1 MNKITLVLIVFFTIA
16 SCKKEN
22 PNGVNALVVDD
33 YEQAEKDL
41 FKYYLG
47 KSKTNMNEISVREF
61 VSQLKA
67 NTEDEDKLDLLVT
80 FGQADSTWVK
90 EDDLSFLISKIKSK
104 EKARCIYRSISSNI
118 PDSKNMTIGNQS
130 ISIIEAYRNK
140 EPYPNN
146 TCVCVTYGQNKIKE
160 ILIWWK
166 QKNGG
171 GNELKKE

>member
-1 MNKITLVLIVFFTIA
+1 MNKITVVLIVFFIIA
-16 SCKKEN
+16 SCKKESSH
-22 PNGVNALVVDD
+22 GVNILINDK

-104 EKARCIYRSISSNI
+104 EKAKCIFRSISSNI
-118 PDSKNMTIGNQS
+118 PDSKNMTIGYQS
-130 ISIIEAYRNK
+130 ISIIEAYRNN
-140 EPYPNN
+140 ESYPIEM
-146 TCVCVTYGQNKIKE
+146 CICKTYSQNKIKE
-160 ILIWWK
+160 ILIWWE
-166 QKNGG
+166 QKSGHG
-171 GNELKKE
+171 SD